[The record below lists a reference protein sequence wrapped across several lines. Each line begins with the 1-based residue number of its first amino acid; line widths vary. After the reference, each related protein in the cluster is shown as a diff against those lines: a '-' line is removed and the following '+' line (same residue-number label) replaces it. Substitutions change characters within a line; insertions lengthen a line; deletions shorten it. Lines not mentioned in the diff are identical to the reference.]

1 MPSHF
6 VPEFR
11 NPKRNQKGSLDC
23 EINHPTLGWIPF
35 TCDPDDASPPIDSVG
50 LTAAIERAGGIAE
63 YEAPDRSNVYRSLP
77 NDVFHAMRDTLGITD
92 AQVEAAINSVTEEGI
107 ERNLALR
114 RFHSANT
121 YRRDSA
127 LLASLA
133 TALSISDATI
143 NAAWRQA
150 EALL

>member
-1 MPSHF
+1 MTRFF

-11 NPKRNQKGSLDC
+11 NPARNHKGTIDC
-23 EINHPTLGWIPF
+23 EINHPRHGWIPF
-35 TCDPDDASPPIDSVG
+35 TCDPDDTSPPIDSVA
-50 LTAAIERAGGIAE
+50 LTAAIEAAGGIAE
-63 YEAPDRSNVYRSLP
+63 YEAPDRSNVYRPLP
-77 NDVFHAMRDTLGITD
+77 NDIFHAMRDTLGITD
-92 AQVEAAINSVTEEGI
+92 AQVEAAINATTEEGI

-133 TALSISDATI
+133 TALSISDDTI